1 MPFSS
6 AQPQRELWK
15 SSAPQKSAMPIPCAS
30 EIGELSAVGKFAFAC
45 LWLLVF
51 AIPWEDAITIG
62 NFGTSA
68 RLIGFVAVGFGVLAI
83 FERGKVRQPAPGHL
97 LMVLFIGLAGM
108 SYSWSLYP
116 EGTLAQSFTYIQL
129 FIMVWLIWELA
140 AGPREQ
146 LRLMQAYVLGTMVS
160 GVDTI
165 YLFLSHQESAYQ
177 RYSGAGLNA
186 NDLGLIV
193 ALSIPLSYYLLIQS
207 TKQIVW
213 LYRFHLALAGI
224 TILLTASRGATLAG
238 VVAFAIVPLTHTSL
252 TTRKRILILVTASL
266 LVYGALAFV
275 PATSWERL
283 STMPDEFAQG
293 TLTGRTIIWKT
304 GWDLFRANPY
314 LGIGANTFR
323 LIASRLLAEPIPTD
337 QVGMQSMPAAHNTFL
352 SVLVEQGIVG
362 FSVFCALLVVLAL
375 SVGPMPLLQRKF
387 WVVCLAVWT
396 VGVAGLTWEM
406 RKPTW
411 FLFGMLIA
419 QSGSVRSAVVRVRR
433 YVQAIDNV
441 PYASHAMSPLDGS
454 MHGSELRS

>member
-1 MPFSS
+1 MYSQEI
-6 AQPQRELWK
+6 QPGFWK
-15 SSAPQKSAMPIPCAS
+15 LHGPQGRAWKTHAEGAK
-30 EIGELSAVGKFAFAC
+30 LSGLGKAAFVC

-62 NFGTSA
+62 SFGTSA
-68 RLIGFVAVGFGVLAI
+68 RLIGFVAVAFGLLAI
-83 FERGKVRQPAPGHL
+83 FERGKVRQPAPAHL
-97 LMVLFIGLAGM
+97 LMLLFIAIAGM

-116 EGTLAQSFTYIQL
+116 EGTLAQTFTYLQL
-129 FIMVWLIWELA
+129 FIMVWLIWEIA
-140 AGPREQ
+140 ARPQEQ
-146 LRLMQAYVLGTMVS
+146 MRLMQAYVLGTIVS
-160 GVDTI
+160 GVDTV
-165 YLFLSHQESAYQ
+165 YLYLSHQESAYQ

-193 ALSIPLSYYLLIQS
+193 ALSIPISYYLLIQS
-207 TKQIVW
+207 SKPIVW
-213 LYRFHLALAGI
+213 VYRLQLALAGT

-252 TTRKRILILVTASL
+252 TTRQRILILVTASL
-266 LVYGALAFV
+266 LIYGALAFV

-283 STMPDEFAQG
+283 STMPDEFSQG

-337 QVGMQSMPAAHNTFL
+337 QVGLQSMPAAHNTFL

-362 FSVFCALLVVLAL
+362 FAVFCGILGVLVL
-375 SVGPMPLLQRKF
+375 SLGAMPIFQRKF
-387 WVVCLAVWT
+387 WIVCLAVWV

-406 RKPTW
+406 RKATW
-411 FLFGMLIA
+411 FLFGLLAA
-419 QSGSVRSAVVRVRR
+419 QSGCIRKGLVRAGRVFDSFRRISYESFAVEGLDSSARACE
-433 YVQAIDNV
+433 QE
-441 PYASHAMSPLDGS
+441 S
-454 MHGSELRS
+454 

>member
-1 MPFSS
+1 MAGCAVS
-6 AQPQRELWK
+6 QP
-15 SSAPQKSAMPIPCAS
+15 
-30 EIGELSAVGKFAFAC
+30 GELSSLGKLAFAC

-62 NFGTSA
+62 GFGTSA

-97 LMVLFIGLAGM
+97 LMVLFIALAGM

-116 EGTLAQSFTYIQL
+116 EGTLAQTFTYIQL

-140 AGPREQ
+140 AGQREQ
-146 LRLMQAYVLGTMVS
+146 RRLMQAYVLGTIVS

-165 YLFLSHQESAYQ
+165 YLYLSHQESAYQ

-193 ALSIPLSYYLLIQS
+193 ALSIPFSYYLLIQS
-207 TKQIVW
+207 TKPIVW
-213 LYRFHLALAGI
+213 LYRFQLALAGT

-266 LVYGALAFV
+266 LVYGALTFV
-275 PATSWERL
+275 PSTSWERL

-304 GWDLFRANPY
+304 GWDLFRANPF

-323 LIASRLLAEPIPTD
+323 LIASRLLVEPIPTD
-337 QVGMQSMPAAHNTFL
+337 QLGMQSMPAAHNTFL

-362 FSVFCALLVVLAL
+362 FAVFCALLVVLVL
-375 SVGPMPLLQRKF
+375 SLGAMPLLQRKF
-387 WVVCLAVWT
+387 WIVCLSVWA

-411 FLFGMLIA
+411 FLFGVLIA
-419 QSGSVRSAVVRVRR
+419 QSGSIRKRVVRVRR
-433 YVQAIDNV
+433 YIREIESIPCDSQPIPD
-441 PYASHAMSPLDGS
+441 MGS
-454 MHGSELRS
+454 STSTCELRS